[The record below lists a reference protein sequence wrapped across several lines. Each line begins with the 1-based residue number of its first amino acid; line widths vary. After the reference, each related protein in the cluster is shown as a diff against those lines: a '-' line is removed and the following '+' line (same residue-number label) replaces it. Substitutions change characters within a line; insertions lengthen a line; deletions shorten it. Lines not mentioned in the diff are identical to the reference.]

1 MRNPVS
7 NNKVEAR
14 KMAQQLQAQTILEN
28 PSSVPG
34 TKLGGSELPVTPA
47 LKDPMPSSDLYGHYI
62 HVHIPTRTY
71 QNPHI
76 HTIKNKMENK

>member
-7 NNKVEAR
+7 SNKVEAR
-14 KMAQQLQAQTILEN
+14 KMARQLQAHTVPLEN

-47 LKDPMPSSDLYGHYI
+47 LKDPMPSSGLYGHCI
-62 HVHIPTRTY
+62 RVHIPTRTY
-71 QNPHI
+71 QHPHI
-76 HTIKNKMENK
+76 HTIKNK